1 MVWDLWTYM
10 LFWSFLK
17 FLCVVK
23 FSLKDSEAAD
33 YRCSTKWLFWKSHEI
48 LKKNY
53 VRGGNRGKVTGSNI
67 AALLKKCFATDVI
80 GLFRT
85 LLNI

>member
-1 MVWDLWTYM
+1 M
-10 LFWSFLK
+10 
-17 FLCVVK
+17 VK

-33 YRCSTKWLFWKSHEI
+33 YRCSTKWLEI

-53 VRGGNRGKVTGSNI
+53 VRGGNRGKITGSNI
-67 AALLKKCFATDVI
+67 AALFKKCFATDVI